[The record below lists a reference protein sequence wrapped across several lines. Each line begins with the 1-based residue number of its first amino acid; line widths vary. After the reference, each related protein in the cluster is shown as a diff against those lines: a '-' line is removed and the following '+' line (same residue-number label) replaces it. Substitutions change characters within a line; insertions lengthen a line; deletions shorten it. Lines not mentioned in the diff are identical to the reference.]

1 MEHSDENARKRAE
14 AAAAVTDWD
23 QELKDIRS
31 LYEPAP
37 VLPPKKPAAPVK
49 KAQKKRRPAYQPA
62 PQYDHAVS
70 EKESFFSRH
79 RGALLI
85 VLFVLIF
92 ALLLGV
98 LCFALSKLKG
108 DESKGD
114 TILKH
119 VSIAGVDVGGK
130 TREEAEQALSNSF
143 SQWEMVVSVNG
154 TELVLSPQISG
165 VTLDIPAAVAEAMEY
180 GHAGSKLAQLEA
192 YADSLSGSH
201 SIGLLPYLELNRDGI
216 RSRLDS
222 LGDSFRQSA
231 YSLSGEIPAL
241 SIELHNPLAQLPTL
255 VLDLGCPG
263 QGLDTDEL
271 MAQIL
276 AAYDEGKTYV
286 EATAQVTTLLPQALD
301 LDAVYQ
307 AVCMMPTKESY
318 GCDFDIDSA
327 RAAVAAAQTGDVLRI
342 SMRYLEP
349 LNADTSADFPDVL
362 ASCDT
367 PHNQDANRNSNMELV
382 CRMLNGLVIQPGE
395 VFSFNEAVG
404 ERTMERGFLCASVY
418 SNYSQ
423 AQPVGGGVIQNA
435 SALYVCAMLADLE
448 ILERESAQFQPGFV
462 DPGMDAEVGWP
473 GPDLKFRNN
482 TGHPIKILCRLDES
496 NLSTQLLGTDNRD
509 YYVKME
515 YQISNFESPI
525 VYQDVAA
532 GTYENGAVI
541 QRGVSGAYV
550 QTYRC
555 KYSTQTNECISRQPE
570 AASNYPPTQTT
581 VARVVSAPEEPAA

>member
-37 VLPPKKPAAPVK
+37 VLPPKPAAPAK

-62 PQYDHAVS
+62 PQYDHAVT
-70 EKESFFSRH
+70 EKESFFARH
-79 RGALLI
+79 RTGILVAL
-85 VLFVLIF
+85 FALIF
-92 ALLLGV
+92 AFFLGM
-98 LCFALSKLKG
+98 LCFAISKLSG
-108 DESKGD
+108 SDSKGD

-119 VSIAGVDVGGK
+119 VSIAGIDVGRM
-130 TREEAEQALSNSF
+130 TREEAEQALRDSF

-154 TELVLSPQISG
+154 TELVLTPQISG
-165 VTLDIPAAVAEAMEY
+165 VTLDIPGVVDEAMDY
-180 GHAGSKLAQLEA
+180 GHGGSKLAQLEA

-201 SIGLLPYLELNRDGI
+201 DIGLLPYLELNREGI
-216 RSRLDS
+216 RSRLDG

-231 YSLSGEIPAL
+231 YSLSGEFPAL
-241 SIELHNPLAQLPTL
+241 SIDQHNPMAQLPTL

-263 QGLDTDEL
+263 QGLDTDAL

-286 EATAQVTTLLPQALD
+286 EAAAQVTTLLPQALD

-307 AVCMMPTKESY
+307 AVCMMPSKESY
-318 GCDFDIDSA
+318 GCDFDVDSA
-327 RAAVAAAQTGDVLRI
+327 KAAVDAAQTGDVLRI

-349 LNADTSADFPDVL
+349 LNAATSADFPDVL
-362 ASCDT
+362 SSCDT
-367 PHNQDANRNSNMELV
+367 PHNQDVNRNSNMELV
-382 CRMLNGLVIQPGE
+382 CQMLNGLVIQPGE

-404 ERTMERGFLCASVY
+404 ERSMERGFLCASVY

-435 SALYVCAMLADLE
+435 SSLYLCAMLADLE

-482 TGHPIKILCRLDES
+482 TDHPIKILCRLDDS
-496 NLSTQLLGTDNRD
+496 SLSTQLLGTDNRD
-509 YYVKME
+509 CYVKME

-555 KYSTQTNECISRQPE
+555 KYSTQTNECISREPE
-570 AASNYPPTQTT
+570 AASNYPATQTT